1 MSIYYPEFD
10 DLDRKIAAILS
21 QDATVT
27 NAVLGE
33 MVGLSSSA
41 TNERVRKLKKFG
53 IIKRIAA
60 FVDADFMGMGLCAY
74 ISLALDGANNNSA
87 IIDEVCEHPN
97 VLECHHMAGEYSH
110 LLKVRVSNTKG
121 LEYFITTFLKEKLGL
136 KKTMTQV
143 VLSSNK
149 EESVAVE

>member
-1 MSIYYPEFD
+1 MTIYYPEFD
-10 DLDRKIAAILS
+10 ELDRKITAILS

-27 NAVLGE
+27 NSVLGE

-53 IIKRIAA
+53 VIKRVVA
-60 FVDADFMGMGLCAY
+60 FIDASFMEMGLCAY
-74 ISLALDGANNNSA
+74 IALALDGMENTAT

-97 VLECHHMAGEYSH
+97 VHECHHMAGEYSH

-121 LEYFITTFLKEKLGL
+121 MEQFITGFLKEKLNI
-136 KKTMTQV
+136 KKTMTQI

-149 EESVAVE
+149 EESVVVE

>member
-1 MSIYYPEFD
+1 MTIYCPEFD
-10 DLDRKIAAILS
+10 DLDRKIIAIMS

-27 NAVLGE
+27 NSILGE

-41 TNERVRKLKKFG
+41 TNERVRRLKKFG

-60 FVDADFMGMGLCAY
+60 FVDAEFMDMGLCAY
-74 ISLALDGANNNSA
+74 VLLVIDGVGNRSA
-87 IIDEVCEHPN
+87 IIDEICEHPN

-110 LLKVRVSNTKG
+110 ILKVRVMNTKG
-121 LEYFITTFLKEKLGL
+121 LEQLISTFLKEKLGIV
-136 KKTMTQV
+136 KVMTNI

-149 EESVAVE
+149 EESVFVE

>member
-1 MSIYYPEFD
+1 MSIYYPEFNE
-10 DLDRKIAAILS
+10 LDRKITAILS

-53 IIKRIAA
+53 IIKRTVA
-60 FVDADFMGMGLCAY
+60 FVDADFMDMGLCAY
-74 ISLALDGANNNSA
+74 VSLALDGVANSA
-87 IIDEVCEHPN
+87 TVIDEICEHPN
-97 VLECHHMAGEYSH
+97 VHECHHMAGEYAY

-121 LEYFITTFLKEKLGL
+121 MEQFITGFLKEKLNI
-136 KKTMTQV
+136 KKTMTQI

-149 EESVAVE
+149 EESVVVE